1 MFKNLIKKIKSNTGN
16 SLAEFAVVT
25 AMMGTLATTAAPK
38 FGGVGDAAK
47 ARSAIAAIDNAIEEC
62 LDQAV
67 YLEKAKR
74 ELQEKWTLKH

>member
-1 MFKNLIKKIKSNTGN
+1 MKTLDPLVQDLMNRMAARSEAGINKYKNTM
-16 SLAEFAVVT
+16 VT
-25 AMMGTLATTAAPK
+25 TPM
-38 FGGVGDAAK
+38 
-47 ARSAIAAIDNAIEEC
+47 SAIAAIDNAIEEC

>member
-1 MFKNLIKKIKSNTGN
+1 M
-16 SLAEFAVVT
+16 
-25 AMMGTLATTAAPK
+25 TTRDPLVQDLMNRMA
-38 FGGVGDAAK
+38 
-47 ARSAIAAIDNAIEEC
+47 ARSEAGINKYNNTMVTTQMSAVAAIDNAIEEC

>member
-1 MFKNLIKKIKSNTGN
+1 M
-16 SLAEFAVVT
+16 
-25 AMMGTLATTAAPK
+25 TTNDPLVQDLMNRMA
-38 FGGVGDAAK
+38 
-47 ARSAIAAIDNAIEEC
+47 ARSEAGINKYNNTMVTTQMSAVAAIDNAIEEC

>member
-1 MFKNLIKKIKSNTGN
+1 M
-16 SLAEFAVVT
+16 
-25 AMMGTLATTAAPK
+25 TTNDPLVQDLMNRMA
-38 FGGVGDAAK
+38 
-47 ARSAIAAIDNAIEEC
+47 ARSEAGINKYNNTMVTTPMSAVAAIDNAIEEC

>member
-1 MFKNLIKKIKSNTGN
+1 MTTRDPLVQDLMNRMAARSEAGIKKYNNTM
-16 SLAEFAVVT
+16 VT
-25 AMMGTLATTAAPK
+25 TQM
-38 FGGVGDAAK
+38 
-47 ARSAIAAIDNAIEEC
+47 SAIAAIDNAIEEC

>member
-1 MFKNLIKKIKSNTGN
+1 MTTRDPLVQDLKNRMAARSEAGIKKYNNTM
-16 SLAEFAVVT
+16 VT
-25 AMMGTLATTAAPK
+25 TPM
-38 FGGVGDAAK
+38 
-47 ARSAIAAIDNAIEEC
+47 SAIAAIDNAIEEC

>member
-1 MFKNLIKKIKSNTGN
+1 M
-16 SLAEFAVVT
+16 
-25 AMMGTLATTAAPK
+25 TTQDPLVQDLMNRMA
-38 FGGVGDAAK
+38 
-47 ARSAIAAIDNAIEEC
+47 ARSEAGINKYKNTIDNAIEEC

>member
-1 MFKNLIKKIKSNTGN
+1 M
-16 SLAEFAVVT
+16 
-25 AMMGTLATTAAPK
+25 TTQDPLVQHLMDKMA
-38 FGGVGDAAK
+38 
-47 ARSAIAAIDNAIEEC
+47 ARSEAGINKYKNTMVTTQMGAIAAIDTAIEEC

>member
-1 MFKNLIKKIKSNTGN
+1 MKTLDPLVQDLMNRMAARSEAGINKYNNTM
-16 SLAEFAVVT
+16 VT
-25 AMMGTLATTAAPK
+25 TQM
-38 FGGVGDAAK
+38 
-47 ARSAIAAIDNAIEEC
+47 SAIAAIDNAIEEC

>member
-1 MFKNLIKKIKSNTGN
+1 MTTRDPLVQDLMNRMSARSEAGINKYNNTM
-16 SLAEFAVVT
+16 VT
-25 AMMGTLATTAAPK
+25 TQM
-38 FGGVGDAAK
+38 
-47 ARSAIAAIDNAIEEC
+47 SAIAAIDNAIEEC